1 LAYLHLN
8 YEQQPAYPLKVI
20 ENPNAPSSL
29 RVGKMRLSKDK
40 TQVIYNDF
48 ITLDGLPKEAFDYQ
62 LGNRSALEWIIE
74 QYRVKVDKRSGITND
89 PNRLDDEHYI
99 LELLKKV
106 TTVSLE
112 TLKVIE
118 QLTELK
124 IR

>member
-1 LAYLHLN
+1 VW
-8 YEQQPAYPLKVI
+8 EKT
-20 ENPNAPSSL
+20 
-29 RVGKMRLSKDK
+29 RLSKDK
-40 TQVIYNDF
+40 TQLIYNDF
-48 ITLDGLPKEAFDYQ
+48 ITLDGLPKEAFDYK
-62 LGNRSALEWIIE
+62 LGNRSALEWIIK
-74 QYRVKVDKRSGITND
+74 QYCLKVDKRSSIVND
-89 PNRLDDEHYI
+89 PNRVDDEHYI

>member
-1 LAYLHLN
+1 
-8 YEQQPAYPLKVI
+8 
-20 ENPNAPSSL
+20 
-29 RVGKMRLSKDK
+29 
-40 TQVIYNDF
+40 
-48 ITLDGLPKEAFDYQ
+48 
-62 LGNRSALEWIIE
+62 
-74 QYRVKVDKRSGITND
+74 VDKRSSIVND
-89 PNRLDDEHYI
+89 PNRVDDEHYI